1 MSLKEL
7 SIFTSIFCTVQVF
20 VTKLPFASV
29 ILNCTFCVPI
39 DKYSVIS
46 KEFSPA
52 TAVFVATILP
62 PTFQVA
68 VPSVIGS
75 SEESVPENSY
85 LIITLSLT
93 VATIGEVVIYLILSI
108 LLVLLPPLPP
118 TIVNF
123 FLGSFFSLSAPSFSI
138 SYKTNTFSP
147 TSGSSVSLYATSY
160 VFLGEVSIPLTVVCK
175 SVTVLLRDEIFVVF
189 VSIEDVNVL
198 IEDSTSV
205 FVA

>member
-7 SIFTSIFCTVQVF
+7 SIFTSIFCIVQVF
-20 VTKLPFASV
+20 VTKLPLESV
-29 ILNCTFCVPI
+29 MLNCAFCVPI

-93 VATIGEVVIYLILSI
+93 VATIGEVVIYLILSV

-118 TIVNF
+118 TIVNC
-123 FLGSFFSLSAPSFSI
+123 FLAAFTSLSFPSFSI
-138 SYKTNTFSP
+138 SYKTY
-147 TSGSSVSLYATSY
+147 LYLLDLCFKYNLTESKFAELIYNLNRYY
-160 VFLGEVSIPLTVVCK
+160 VKKGQSMNEKVIG
-175 SVTVLLRDEIFVVF
+175 I
-189 VSIEDVNVL
+189 
-198 IEDSTSV
+198 
-205 FVA
+205 